1 MHSTRINNRLK
12 PSGGC
17 LGSSDVRYGR
27 SLREEIPV
35 AKILYVEDD
44 RDLAKSL
51 KEWLEVKNFSVD
63 MAFCAEEAHNLLAVN
78 DYDLI
83 ILDWNLP
90 DGDGVSICR
99 SYRAKQGNALVLL
112 LTSRSSTDEKVEGL
126 EAGADDYLTKP
137 FQSVELLARLRA
149 LLRRDTRAT
158 EVLSYR
164 ELEVNPVA
172 HTVKM
177 NGKELKLSPQE
188 FALLE
193 FFMRH
198 PDEVFSTDALL
209 KRVWSGF
216 SEAGPDTVRVTINRL
231 RSKMNS
237 KEVYGSRIKSLYGV
251 GYVLTYETESN

>member
-1 MHSTRINNRLK
+1 MRYTKVSCPVK
-12 PSGGC
+12 PLEAC
-17 LGSSDVRYGR
+17 LLSIDVRYGR
-27 SLREEIPV
+27 PLKEEASV

-51 KEWLEVKNFSVD
+51 KEWLEVKNFAVD
-63 MAFCAEEAHNLLAVN
+63 MAFCAEEAQNLLAVN

-99 SYRAKQGNALVLL
+99 SYRAKNGNALVLL

-149 LLRRDTRAT
+149 LLRRDSRAT
-158 EVLSYR
+158 EVLSYK
-164 ELEVNPVA
+164 ELEVNPVN
-172 HTVKM
+172 HSVKFK
-177 NGKELKLSPQE
+177 GKDLKLSPQE
-188 FALLE
+188 FSLLE

-231 RSKMNS
+231 RTKMNS
-237 KEVYGSRIKSLYGV
+237 KDTSAVKIKSIYGV
-251 GYVLTYETESN
+251 GYLLTAESDSD